1 MAEVGEKSSDK
12 NAMNA
17 AVRRDA
23 QIHWVRLGIA
33 LIGLVIISLGLTYVL
48 QKSVAGVR
56 FPLQDFASVAYLV
69 VFVVSLISNLTIIAP
84 VPFAISIMIAAA
96 TEWNPVLV
104 ALAASIGGSLGE
116 LSGYYA
122 GYLGKKIALSQDL
135 IEHSRVEYWIQR
147 YGVWAIAGLAFQPII
162 PFDLG
167 GLVAGAA
174 KMPLRKFLLALF
186 AGKFPK
192 YLIFTYAGIG
202 VIHFMPSW
210 LH

>member
-1 MAEVGEKSSDK
+1 MAEVGGSPSSRNDID
-12 NAMNA
+12 AS
-17 AVRRDA
+17 VRRGA

-33 LIGLVIISLGLTYVL
+33 IIGLIVISLGLTYLL
-48 QKSVAGVR
+48 QKWVVTVR
-56 FPLQDFASVAYLV
+56 FPLRHYALLAYLV
-69 VFVVSLISNLTIIAP
+69 VFVTSLISNLTIIAP
-84 VPFAISIMIAAA
+84 VPFALSIMIAAA
-96 TEWNPVLV
+96 TKWNPVLV
-104 ALAASIGGSLGE
+104 ALAASVGGSLGE

-202 VIHFMPSW
+202 LIHFIPPW
-210 LH
+210 FH

>member
-1 MAEVGEKSSDK
+1 MAEVGRKSSAR
-12 NAMNA
+12 NSMSA
-17 AVRRDA
+17 AVRRGA
-23 QIHWVRLGIA
+23 KIHWVRLSIA

-48 QKSVAGVR
+48 QKSVASIR
-56 FPLQDFASVAYLV
+56 FPLHDFAPVAYLV
-69 VFVVSLISNLTIIAP
+69 VFAVSLICNATIIAP
-84 VPFAISIMIAAA
+84 VPLAISIMIAAA

-122 GYLGKKIALSQDL
+122 GYLGKKIAISEDF
-135 IEHSRVEYWIQR
+135 IKHSRMEYWIQR

-174 KMPLRKFLLALF
+174 RMPLRKFLLAIF
-186 AGKFPK
+186 AGKFTK
-192 YLIFTYAGIG
+192 YLIITYAGIG
-202 VIHFMPSW
+202 VIHFMPAW